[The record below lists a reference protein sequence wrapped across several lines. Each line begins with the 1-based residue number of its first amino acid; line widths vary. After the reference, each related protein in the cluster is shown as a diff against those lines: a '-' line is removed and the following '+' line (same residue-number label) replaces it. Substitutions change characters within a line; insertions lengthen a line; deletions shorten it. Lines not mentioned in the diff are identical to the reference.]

1 MRIWL
6 SILFVAAC
14 TSGNATKQD
23 ASRLFVAT
31 TTAVQAAQ
39 QKAVSSTQAQLAPAP
54 AARNLDYIGPC
65 DGEGSF
71 EIKGVYDDASGNGAA
86 AAFDLQANF
95 NNCVSLTHTALDG
108 NLHWS
113 STSDANGFTASM
125 SGSIAF
131 SDQTTSATC
140 DLDLHMAVSSSS
152 ISYSG
157 TVCGYDV
164 NTDLGI

>member
-1 MRIWL
+1 MRIL
-6 SILFVAAC
+6 LPILFVAAC
-14 TSGNATKQD
+14 TSGTATKQD

-39 QKAVSSTQAQLAPAP
+39 QKAVSSTQAQFAP

-71 EIKGVYDDASGNGAA
+71 EIKGLYDDASGNGAA
-86 AAFDLQANF
+86 AVFDLQANF
-95 NNCVSLTHTALDG
+95 NNCVSLTHDALDG

-113 STSDANGFTASM
+113 STSDANGFSAAMT
-125 SGSIAF
+125 GSISF
-131 SDQTTSATC
+131 SDQSTSASC
-140 DLDLHMAVSSSS
+140 DLDLHMAVSSAA

-164 NTDLGI
+164 KTDLGL

>member
-1 MRIWL
+1 MRTL
-6 SILFVAAC
+6 LPILFVAAC

-39 QKAVSSTQAQLAPAP
+39 QKAVTSTQAQFAP
-54 AARNLDYIGPC
+54 AARNLDYTGPC
-65 DGEGSF
+65 DSEGSF
-71 EIKGVYDDASGNGAA
+71 EIKGIYDDASGNGAA

-95 NNCVSLTHTALDG
+95 NNCVSLTRTALDG

-113 STSDANGFTASM
+113 STSDANGFSAAMT
-125 SGSIAF
+125 GSIAF

-140 DLDLHMAVSSSS
+140 DLDLHMAVTSSS

-164 NTDLGI
+164 NADLGL